1 MREALEQLLDDMGED
16 GLSVCQEAKDQARAA
31 LSSPEPD
38 RLSDDL
44 QADVEQILRDKLRV
58 HDKWEGYKIV
68 GISDATLAIIDRL
81 TRQPSCTKELTAN
94 ISEQAKRV
102 GATFEPAA
110 EKIATYEAARAAR
123 QPEAEP
129 VAWQYRWLMHDDVW
143 SKWIDVPR
151 EVFHHLAEIVSYKYE
166 ARPLYTS
173 PRLDRDK
180 VLAALKP
187 FADAAADYDEIPGV
201 CLTHGDVEVWQ
212 QPNRA
217 GYRLTVDDLR
227 RARQAADAI
236 MRETR

>member
-1 MREALEQLLDDMGED
+1 MSEQE
-16 GLSVCQEAKDQARAA
+16 ARAA

-129 VAWQYRWLMHDDVW
+129 DAYA
-143 SKWIDVPR
+143 
-151 EVFHHLAEIVSYKYE
+151 EVIGGRVVSCRPDKSPHCT
-166 ARPLYTS
+166 APLYLTS
-173 PRLDRDK
+173 PRLDRERLARTLYRRL
-180 VLAALKP
+180 VLNP
-187 FADAAADYDEIPGV
+187 PADFDDASADLQNEW
-201 CLTHGDVEVWQ
+201 LQ
-212 QPNRA
+212 
-217 GYRLTVDDLR
+217 L
-227 RARQAADAI
+227 ADAI
-236 MRETR
+236 IRETW